1 MSNVQEATKA
11 SIIRAIANFKAAPK
25 ERLTAAYLETRLE
38 SLEQHW
44 QVFFKTHFQII
55 STVDQEVLH
64 NCAYFKDH
72 FYDEVEELYIDY
84 KANLKEKLE
93 IVKHTIDTSKG
104 YLESSNVKLPEIKIP
119 LFSGNYL
126 DWPTFSELFLGL
138 VHKNKLLDD
147 TQKLYYLKGHLTG
160 EAAEL
165 LKNISY
171 NNKRFLVNNIL
182 NRLMGQ
188 KNSTSESAHDI
199 KQLVGITSDCLESL
213 KNLGLD
219 TSSWD
224 ILIIHIISR
233 KLDNDTRKCW
243 ELSISDSKL
252 PTYNQFV
259 QFLTARFRCLENFV
273 DKAQTMRIPKTVQ
286 SYHLQTFNLNN
297 VSKTS
302 SNTTCKYC
310 KCDHKITYCKK
321 FSEKCNSTRRKFA
334 QDNKLCF
341 ICLCKN
347 HTAKACK
354 TNFKCH
360 VCKKRHHTLM
370 HPSEKGRSVGENPSV
385 DSESVVNTEGAAK
398 SFLATTTF
406 NKNDRNVERFPLK
419 EGLRGCVDKDS
430 RTKSEIKYKGVNIL
444 AKHTKVI
451 SKIQNV
457 IR

>member
-1 MSNVQEATKA
+1 MESMSNVQEATKA

-44 QVFFKTHFQII
+44 Q
-55 STVDQEVLH
+55 EVLH

-93 IVKHTIDTSKG
+93 IIKHTIDTSKG

-147 TQKLYYLKGHLTG
+147 TQKLYYLKVHLTG

-165 LKNISY
+165 LKNISITSENYRRCWKKLESEY

-259 QFLTARFRCLENFV
+259 QFLTARFRCLENF
-273 DKAQTMRIPKTVQ
+273 DDRAQTMRIPKTVQ

-297 VSKTS
+297 VSKTI
-302 SNTTCKYC
+302 SNTTCIYC

-334 QDNKLCF
+334 
-341 ICLCKN
+341 
-347 HTAKACK
+347 
-354 TNFKCH
+354 
-360 VCKKRHHTLM
+360 
-370 HPSEKGRSVGENPSV
+370 
-385 DSESVVNTEGAAK
+385 
-398 SFLATTTF
+398 
-406 NKNDRNVERFPLK
+406 
-419 EGLRGCVDKDS
+419 
-430 RTKSEIKYKGVNIL
+430 
-444 AKHTKVI
+444 
-451 SKIQNV
+451 
-457 IR
+457 